1 MTTHQ
6 RHLLYSKRF
15 LYGLKL
21 ISQTFFFFDGFT
33 LKMQENWR
41 KVKRPL
47 VTERKIRSRIC
58 KLRVRWSP
66 ENTGTDPLWS
76 DRVISWGWK
85 NRLTSWH
92 RFDNGKNASD
102 LRAGEKRPQ
111 GTLKSCLFPG
121 LKRAGISPA
130 TQRDGQTASGWEIKM
145 RRMELFEVQT
155 SHLMMLGNRS
165 ISQRLN
171 FLVLNRRMIE
181 SPPPVVRMRTWGDTG
196 RDRG

>member
-21 ISQTFFFFDGFT
+21 VSLFFNFFWDGFT

-47 VTERKIRSRIC
+47 ITEHKIRSRIC
-58 KLRVRWSP
+58 KLRVPWSP

-85 NRLTSWH
+85 NGLTSWH
-92 RFDNGKNASD
+92 RFDNGRKNAFD
-102 LRAGEKRPQ
+102 LRAGEKRPRGLWSPVSFRGWNELGFLQ
-111 GTLKSCLFPG
+111 QLKGMGRQQADGRLTCGGWSCLKS
-121 LKRAGISPA
+121 
-130 TQRDGQTASGWEIKM
+130 
-145 RRMELFEVQT
+145 
-155 SHLMMLGNRS
+155 
-165 ISQRLN
+165 RLHIRWCWVIIQ
-171 FLVLNRRMIE
+171 FL
-181 SPPPVVRMRTWGDTG
+181 
-196 RDRG
+196 RG